1 MLGTHAERRLSPP
14 PSLRFCRETFALRL
28 ALLFHFLGQLGE
40 LRVLDLALLLLGG
53 LPGEVS
59 SARETRSGR
68 GTG

>member
-1 MLGTHAERRLSPP
+1 
-14 PSLRFCRETFALRL
+14 LRPFCREIFALRL
-28 ALLFHFLGQLGE
+28 ALLGHFLGQLGE

-53 LPGEVS
+53 LAGEVS